1 MSKELPEDGICPVAT
16 TIQLLSSKW
25 KILILRDLL
34 DGKCRYSDLRR
45 SVKGISQKMLT
56 QSLREMDA
64 DGLVD
69 RKAYPEVPPRVEYS
83 LSKLGNSM
91 RPIIKVMRKW
101 GNDYLE
107 EYPEK
112 RKAG

>member
-1 MSKELPEDGICPVAT
+1 MATELLEDGVCPVAT

-34 DGKCRYSDLRR
+34 RGTCRYSELRR

-56 QSLREMDA
+56 QSLREMQA

-69 RKAYPEVPPRVEYS
+69 RKVYPEVPPRVEYS
-83 LSKLGNSM
+83 LSDLGNSM
-91 RPIIKVMRKW
+91 RPIIGAMRSW
-101 GNDYLE
+101 GKDYLNSH
-107 EYPEK
+107 PEK
-112 RKAG
+112 RKY